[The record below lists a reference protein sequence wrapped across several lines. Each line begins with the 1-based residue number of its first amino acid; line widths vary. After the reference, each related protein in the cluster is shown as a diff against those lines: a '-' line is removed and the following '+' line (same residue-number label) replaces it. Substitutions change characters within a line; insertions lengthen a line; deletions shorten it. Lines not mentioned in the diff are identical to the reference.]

1 MIPSF
6 IITFRE
12 ALEAA
17 LIFGIII
24 SFLSRTNQTKYNNIV
39 YLGAASGVVGSIIG
53 AFLFNHIAG
62 GFSGSAEQ
70 IFEGFTMLIGAV
82 LLTTMILWMMKQ
94 KHVAEE
100 LEAKVS
106 TEITE
111 AHKLGLFSLVFIAI
125 LREGIET
132 VIFLEASSY
141 ISEKNT
147 IIGAVLGIVA
157 AIFLGY
163 VVFVG
168 SMKINLKKFFNVTSI
183 LLILFAAGLV
193 AHGVHELQEA
203 GIIPTVIEHI
213 WDINPTVNPDG
224 TYSVLHEK
232 GLIGSIFVSLFG
244 YNGNPSLLETLSYFA
259 YLILVFLLWKNI
271 ERSYRMGTNL
281 SKKAHTTA

>member
-271 ERSYRMGTNL
+271 ERSYRMDTNL

>member
-12 ALEAA
+12 TLEAA

-24 SFLSRTNQTKYNNIV
+24 SFLSRTKQTKYNNIV
-39 YLGAASGVVGSIIG
+39 YLGAVSGIIGSIIG
-53 AFLFNHIAG
+53 AFLFNHVAG
-62 GFSGSAEQ
+62 GFSGKAEQ

-82 LLTTMILWMMKQ
+82 LLTTMILWMMRQKQ
-94 KHVAEE
+94 VAKE
-100 LEAKVS
+100 LETKVS

-125 LREGIET
+125 FREGIET
-132 VIFLEASSY
+132 VIFLGASSFV
-141 ISEKNT
+141 SGDNT
-147 IIGAVLGIVA
+147 IIGAVLGIVTA
-157 AIFLGY
+157 VLLGY
-163 VVFVG
+163 LVFVG
-168 SMKINLKKFFNVTSI
+168 SMKINLKKFFNGTSI

-203 GIIPTVIEHI
+203 GIIPVVIEHL
-213 WDINPTVNPDG
+213 WDINPALNPDG

-232 GLIGSIFVSLFG
+232 GLLGSIFVSLFG
-244 YNGNPSLLETLSYFA
+244 YNGNPSLLEALSYFA

-271 ERSYRMGTNL
+271 EKSYRINTNL
-281 SKKAHTTA
+281 SGKAHITA

>member
-17 LIFGIII
+17 LIIGIIL

-39 YLGAASGVVGSIIG
+39 YLGVVSGVVGSIIG
-53 AFLFNHIAG
+53 AFLFNHITG
-62 GFSGSAEQ
+62 GFSGRAEQ

-94 KHVAEE
+94 KHVAKE
-100 LEAKVS
+100 LEEKVS

-132 VIFLEASSY
+132 VIFLEASSF

-163 VVFVG
+163 AIFVG

-203 GIIPTVIEHI
+203 GIVPIVVEHI
-213 WDINPTVNPDG
+213 WDINPAVNLDG
-224 TYSVLHEK
+224 GYSALHEK
-232 GLIGSIFVSLFG
+232 GLIGSIFVNLFG
-244 YNGNPSLLETLSYFA
+244 YNGNPSLLEALSYFA

-271 ERSYRMGTNL
+271 ERSYRMNTNL
-281 SKKAHTTA
+281 SKKAHITA

>member
-1 MIPSF
+1 MISSF

-12 ALEAA
+12 TLEAA

-24 SFLSRTNQTKYNNIV
+24 SFLIRTKQTKYNNIV
-39 YLGAASGVVGSIIG
+39 YIGAASGIIGSIIG
-53 AFLFNHIAG
+53 AFLFNHFAG
-62 GFSGSAEQ
+62 GFSGKAEQ

-82 LLTTMILWMMKQ
+82 LLTTMILWMMRQKQ
-94 KHVAEE
+94 VAKE
-100 LEAKVS
+100 LEEKVA

-132 VIFLEASSY
+132 VIFLGASSFV
-141 ISEKNT
+141 SENNT
-147 IIGAVLGIVA
+147 IIGAVSGIVA

-163 VVFVG
+163 LVFVG

-193 AHGVHELQEA
+193 AHGIHELQEA
-203 GIIPTVIEHI
+203 GLIPILIEHI
-213 WDINPTVNPDG
+213 WDINPAVKLDG
-224 TYSVLHEK
+224 TYYALHER

-244 YNGNPSLLETLSYFA
+244 YNGNPSLLEALSYFA

-271 ERSYRMGTNL
+271 EKAYRMDTNL
-281 SKKAHTTA
+281 SKKAQNTA

>member
-17 LIFGIII
+17 LIIGIIL

-39 YLGAASGVVGSIIG
+39 YLGVVSGVVGSIIG

-62 GFSGSAEQ
+62 GFSGIAEQ

-125 LREGIET
+125 FREGIET
-132 VIFLEASSY
+132 VIFLEASSF

-163 VVFVG
+163 VLFVG

-203 GIIPTVIEHI
+203 GIIPVVIEHI

-224 TYSVLHEK
+224 TYSVVHEK

-244 YNGNPSLLETLSYFA
+244 YNGNPSLLEALSYFA
-259 YLILVFLLWKNI
+259 YLFLVFLLWKNI
-271 ERSYRMGTNL
+271 ERSYRMDTNL
-281 SKKAHTTA
+281 GKKAHTTA

>member
-1 MIPSF
+1 MISSF

-12 ALEAA
+12 TLEAA

-24 SFLSRTNQTKYNNIV
+24 SFLIRTKQTKYNNIV
-39 YLGAASGVVGSIIG
+39 YIGAASGIIGSIIG
-53 AFLFNHIAG
+53 AFLFNHFAG
-62 GFSGSAEQ
+62 GFSGKAEQ

-82 LLTTMILWMMKQ
+82 LLTTMILWMMRQKQ
-94 KHVAEE
+94 VAKEIEE
-100 LEAKVS
+100 KVA

-111 AHKLGLFSLVFIAI
+111 SHKLGLFSLVFIAI

-132 VIFLEASSY
+132 VIFLGASSFV
-141 ISEKNT
+141 SENNT

-163 VVFVG
+163 LLFVG

-203 GIIPTVIEHI
+203 GLIPILIEHI
-213 WDINPTVNPDG
+213 WDINPAVNLDG
-224 TYSVLHEK
+224 TYYALHER

-244 YNGNPSLLETLSYFA
+244 YNGNPSLLEALSYFA

-271 ERSYRMGTNL
+271 EKAYRMDTNL
-281 SKKAHTTA
+281 SKKAQNTA